1 MKIENEVKGHFRN
14 EYHRGYINLI
24 YTVKTLSYNF
34 LQLLKKYG
42 LSEAQYN
49 ILRVL
54 RSKHSDKGASIAFL
68 KDRMLDK
75 SSDVSRVVD
84 RLYEKSYVNRKENP
98 ADRRQKMIE
107 ITKKGSDLL
116 AEMYDCEKK
125 VDTLLSNLNKKEVS
139 ELNRI
144 LDKIRSQEI
153 KP

>member
-1 MKIENEVKGHFRN
+1 M
-14 EYHRGYINLI
+14 
-24 YTVKTLSYNF
+24 
-34 LQLLKKYG
+34 QLLKKYG